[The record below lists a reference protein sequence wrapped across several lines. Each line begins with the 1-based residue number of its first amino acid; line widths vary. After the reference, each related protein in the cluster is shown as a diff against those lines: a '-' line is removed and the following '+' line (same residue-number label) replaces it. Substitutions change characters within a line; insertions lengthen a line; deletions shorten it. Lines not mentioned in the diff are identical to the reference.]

1 MKQMKKKLIKMSLLD
16 AAYEVLQKSGSP
28 MSPADIIRPVLE
40 YGNIRFPVSKT
51 PSDYRSNRNTLSQI
65 ENRCF

>member
-40 YGNIRFPVSKT
+40 YGNIRFLV
-51 PSDYRSNRNTLSQI
+51 
-65 ENRCF
+65 